1 MLLCRF
7 EGVEQRSGVAQKG
20 RACNARRCV
29 ESALWW
35 LPERTTPTRRFF
47 LPGEGRWTRVIRT
60 RACYVRHEMRVR
72 PSCTDLLSVR
82 SPTDTRTHTRAV
94 HASAC
99 VQCPRVVC
107 ACSACGQCM
116 GVGHACSACGQ
127 CMGAGH
133 ACTACVQW
141 MRAVHACSACVQCM
155 RVGHACSACVKC
167 MRVVH
172 GCSAC
177 VQCMRAVHACSA
189 CAQCMRAVHTRSACA
204 QCMRAGHACTACVQC
219 VRAVPRSPR
228 SLVRACSASC
238 VRAVQCVRT
247 RSPREPREPPHSPA
261 SARRA
266 RCGRG
271 EYNTNSSLPTMTKA
285 AAKHRAGIAA
295 LEQGASTRQRRSRS

>member
-1 MLLCRF
+1 MPSAIASYILCASHKPPRCREKGVPRGCVA
-7 EGVEQRSGVAQKG
+7 EGVCVRVARGARLSFRRSRAAKWGCAEGARVQRKTVCRSV
-20 RACNARRCV
+20 
-29 ESALWW
+29 LWW

-99 VQCPRVVC
+99 VQCLRVVC

-133 ACTACVQW
+133 ACTACVQC

-155 RVGHACSACVKC
+155 GVGCWACV
-167 MRVVH
+167 
-172 GCSAC
+172 
-177 VQCMRAVHACSA
+177 
-189 CAQCMRAVHTRSACA
+189 
-204 QCMRAGHACTACVQC
+204 
-219 VRAVPRSPR
+219 
-228 SLVRACSASC
+228 
-238 VRAVQCVRT
+238 
-247 RSPREPREPPHSPA
+247 
-261 SARRA
+261 
-266 RCGRG
+266 
-271 EYNTNSSLPTMTKA
+271 
-285 AAKHRAGIAA
+285 
-295 LEQGASTRQRRSRS
+295 

>member
-1 MLLCRF
+1 MLAALVRRF
-7 EGVEQRSGVAQKG
+7 GGVEQRSGVAQKG

-155 RVGHACSACVKC
+155 GVGCRACV
-167 MRVVH
+167 
-172 GCSAC
+172 
-177 VQCMRAVHACSA
+177 
-189 CAQCMRAVHTRSACA
+189 
-204 QCMRAGHACTACVQC
+204 
-219 VRAVPRSPR
+219 
-228 SLVRACSASC
+228 
-238 VRAVQCVRT
+238 
-247 RSPREPREPPHSPA
+247 
-261 SARRA
+261 
-266 RCGRG
+266 
-271 EYNTNSSLPTMTKA
+271 
-285 AAKHRAGIAA
+285 
-295 LEQGASTRQRRSRS
+295 

>member
-1 MLLCRF
+1 MLVCRF
-7 EGVEQRSGVAQKG
+7 GGVEQRSGVAQKG

-29 ESALWW
+29 ESVLWW
-35 LPERTTPTRRFF
+35 LPERPPPTRRFF
-47 LPGEGRWTRVIRT
+47 LPGEGRGTRVIRT

-155 RVGHACSACVKC
+155 R
-167 MRVVH
+167 
-172 GCSAC
+172 
-177 VQCMRAVHACSA
+177 AVHACSE

-204 QCMRAGHACTACVQC
+204 QCMRAGHARSACAQCT
-219 VRAVPRSPR
+219 RAVHAGS
-228 SLVRACSASC
+228 ACAPW
-238 VRAVQCVRT
+238 AEGGA
-247 RSPREPREPPHSPA
+247 PGGGP
-261 SARRA
+261 
-266 RCGRG
+266 GRKEG
-271 EYNTNSSLPTMTKA
+271 L
-285 AAKHRAGIAA
+285 
-295 LEQGASTRQRRSRS
+295 QGVPGQN